1 MEHVRRAATGS
12 LSEQDPEAKHW
23 THHSDP
29 TSQAGRKG
37 TVAKARQNV
46 SLLLPTHTGL
56 LEMWKGRQNGAQE
69 WMCWE
74 QRAQEGGGPHL
85 GGQLSPPLETLGF
98 LAVQHGLEMFMGAGL
113 LGLLLL
119 FIWKLFDVIGLTSS
133 PGDRF
138 LLGLIFPCQLLTV
151 DGIFYVP
158 CSTWV

>member
-1 MEHVRRAATGS
+1 
-12 LSEQDPEAKHW
+12 
-23 THHSDP
+23 
-29 TSQAGRKG
+29 
-37 TVAKARQNV
+37 
-46 SLLLPTHTGL
+46 
-56 LEMWKGRQNGAQE
+56 
-69 WMCWE
+69 
-74 QRAQEGGGPHL
+74 
-85 GGQLSPPLETLGF
+85 
-98 LAVQHGLEMFMGAGL
+98 MGAGL